1 MGGNSPFVGALLS
14 YSITATHKNLT
25 RGESE
30 LSVGDEFNLA
40 HVPTDMKAR
49 NEEEALKAWVEEAVW
64 FTVMS

>member
-30 LSVGDEFNLA
+30 LSVGDELDLA

-49 NEEEALKAWVEEAVW
+49 NEEGGFESVG
-64 FTVMS
+64 

>member
-30 LSVGDEFNLA
+30 LSVGEELDLA

-49 NEEEALKAWVEEAVW
+49 NEKGGFKSVG
-64 FTVMS
+64 